1 MTLLNKLVFTAA
13 TSALIA
19 LGTSQ
24 SAQAFSWK
32 YTADSFN
39 DGVTN
44 GVVGNLADPGFE
56 LFGVAYA
63 QEGDRLYVGINSNL
77 PQGGIAYNRVLNG
90 TIDYG
95 DFFFNFSGKDFDTA
109 MADGDLFAVNFAEGN
124 DSNAPGIG
132 LYSGVVAKSV
142 TTNNSGFN
150 HLNHYKNKVR
160 NAGKTASL
168 GDIDINGNY
177 FDSSAPI
184 GNVIDTYQAFVGDVE
199 LINDFSGLGLDFASN
214 IGQAG
219 SFTYGF
225 SFDTANLP
233 KGDFIAHLFAE
244 CANDGIGI
252 NGTIDSESVPEP
264 AAVASLVVVGLGL
277 LSSRRQRRQAESK

>member
-1 MTLLNKLVFTAA
+1 MTFLKKLVFTAA
-13 TSALIA
+13 TSVLVA
-19 LGTSQ
+19 LGTNQ
-24 SAQAFSWK
+24 SAEAFTWK
-32 YTADSFN
+32 YTADSFE
-39 DGVTN
+39 DGVTG

-63 QEGDRLYVGINSNL
+63 QEGDRFYVGINSNL
-77 PQGGIAYNRVLNG
+77 PQGGVARSGVLNG

-109 MADGDLFAVNFAEGN
+109 MADGDLYGVNFAAGN

-132 LYSGVVAKSV
+132 LYSGVTAKSV
-142 TTNNSGFN
+142 TLDNSGFAT
-150 HLNHYKNKVR
+150 LNSYKNKVA

-168 GDIDINGNY
+168 GDIDINGDY
-177 FDSSAPI
+177 FDSSASVR
-184 GNVIDTYQAFVGDVE
+184 NVIDTYQAFVGEID

-233 KGDFIAHLFAE
+233 QGDFIAHLFAE

-252 NGTIDSESVPEP
+252 SGTIEGESVPEP
-264 AAVASLVVVGLGL
+264 AAVASLAVVGLGL